1 MLDAFLEQLYQIQ
14 QIREAIGPSGVA
26 VMNWISQSM
35 LSLLGLIP
43 LYIFWC
49 CDKKAGYSM
58 AFAVSVGSLTNH
70 LLKLTCCVE
79 RPWVLDGRI
88 TPPEIALQ
96 NQGGYS
102 FPSGHAQL
110 AAGYLAGSAIWLRR
124 KKVLSAACW
133 LALALIGFSRVYLG
147 VHTLLDVLAGIGE
160 AVILLLVFQKLIP
173 WFWND
178 KKRAAQVSAAIL
190 TVALLSAVYF
200 LVKPYPLHFDAS
212 GQLLTDPKTMI
223 TFSGVGA
230 ASGFALGLFL
240 ERSFV
245 NFTTDVPM
253 RAKLFRLIIGV
264 LIYLPLYATGN
275 HWMSVILGGY
285 WGGFFFNFALWAFTL
300 AGYPYFF
307 NKLKILGAAYEK
319 SGNT

>member
-1 MLDAFLEQLYQIQ
+1 MGFFLEQLYQIQ
-14 QIREAIGPSGVA
+14 QLREAIGPSGVA
-26 VMNWISQSM
+26 LMNWVSQSM
-35 LSLLGLIP
+35 LSLLGIIP

-49 CDKKAGYSM
+49 CDKKTGYTM

-79 RPWVLDGRI
+79 RPWVLDARI
-88 TPPEIALQ
+88 TPPEVALR

-124 KKVLSAACW
+124 KKTLSAACW
-133 LALALIGFSRVYLG
+133 LALALIGCSRVYLG

-160 AVILLLVFQKLIP
+160 AVILLWIFQKLIP

-178 KKRAAQVSAAIL
+178 PKRTAQVCAAIFAA
-190 TVALLSAVYF
+190 ALLSAVYF
-200 LVKPYPLHFDAS
+200 LVKPYPLHFDAV
-212 GQLLTDPKTMI
+212 GQLITDPKTMI

-230 ASGFALGLFL
+230 ASGFALGMFL
-240 ERSFV
+240 ERRFV
-245 NFTTDVPM
+245 DFNTNVP
-253 RAKLFRLIIGV
+253 AKVKMFRLLIGV
-264 LIYLPLYATGN
+264 LIYLPLYAAGN
-275 HWMSVILGGY
+275 RWMPQILGGY
-285 WGGFFFNFALWAFTL
+285 WGGYVFNFALWTFTL

-307 NKLKILGAAYEK
+307 HKLTILGAAYDK
-319 SGNT
+319 SNIK

>member
-1 MLDAFLEQLYQIQ
+1 MEFFLEQLYQIQ
-14 QIREAIGPSGVA
+14 QMRDSFGSLGIAL
-26 VMNWISQSM
+26 MNWISQSL
-35 LSLLGLIP
+35 LSLLGIIP

-49 CDKKAGYSM
+49 CDKKAGYTM

-79 RPWVLDGRI
+79 RPWILDGRI
-88 TPPEIALQ
+88 TPPEVALR

-110 AAGYLAGSAIWLRR
+110 AAGYLAGSAFWLRG
-124 KKVLSAACW
+124 KKILSASCW

-147 VHTLLDVLAGIGE
+147 VHTLLDVLAGISE

-173 WFWND
+173 WFWD
-178 KKRAAQVSAAIL
+178 DQKRTAQACVIIFAA
-190 TVALLSAVYF
+190 ALFSAVYF
-200 LVKPYPLHFDAS
+200 LIKPYPLHYDVA

-230 ASGFALGLFL
+230 ASGFALGMFL
-240 ERSFV
+240 ERRFV
-245 NFTTDVPM
+245 DFTTNVPA
-253 RAKLFRLIIGV
+253 RVKLYRLFIGV
-264 LIYLPLYATGN
+264 LIYLPLYAVGN
-275 HWMSVILGGY
+275 HLMSQILGGY
-285 WGGFFFNFALWAFTL
+285 WGGYFFNLILWTFTL

-307 NKLKILGAAYEK
+307 NKLTLLGAAYGK
-319 SGNT
+319 SKLV

>member
-1 MLDAFLEQLYQIQ
+1 MGFFLEQLYQIQ
-14 QIREAIGPSGVA
+14 QLREAIGPLGIA
-26 VMNWISQSM
+26 LMNWVSQNL
-35 LSLLGLIP
+35 LSLLGIIP

-49 CDKKAGYSM
+49 RDKKAGYTM
-58 AFAVSVGSLTNH
+58 AFAVSVGSLANH

-79 RPWVLDGRI
+79 RPWVLDERI
-88 TPPEIALQ
+88 TPPEVALQ

-124 KKVLSAACW
+124 KKALSAACW

-160 AVILLLVFQKLIP
+160 AVILLLVFRKLIP

-178 KKRAAQVSAAIL
+178 RKRTTQVCAAIL
-190 TVALLSAVYF
+190 AAALLSTVYF
-200 LVKPYPLHFDAS
+200 LVKPYPLHYDAA

-230 ASGFALGLFL
+230 ASGFALGMFL
-240 ERSFV
+240 ERRFV
-245 NFTTDVPM
+245 DFTTDVPA
-253 RAKLFRLIIGV
+253 RAKLYRLLIGV
-264 LIYLPLYATGN
+264 LIYLPLYAAGN
-275 HWMSVILGGY
+275 HLMPQILGGY
-285 WGGFFFNFALWAFTL
+285 WGGYFFNLALWTFTL

-307 NKLKILGAAYEK
+307 NKLRILGAAYDK
-319 SGNT
+319 SGIA